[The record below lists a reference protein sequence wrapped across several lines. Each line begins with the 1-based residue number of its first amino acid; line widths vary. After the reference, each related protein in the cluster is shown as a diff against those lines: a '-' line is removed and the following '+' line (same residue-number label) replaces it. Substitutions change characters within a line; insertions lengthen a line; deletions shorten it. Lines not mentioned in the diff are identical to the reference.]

1 MKPTIF
7 LCALLFSIFASAQ
20 QIDVKG
26 VDAESEGSTTI
37 EIKKNAKDAPTKA
50 KWETNDGQ
58 ADVEG
63 EASAT
68 AKDAKKAWKAA
79 CADWKKEMKEDNKE
93 NKIISLSCGTASCS
107 GEAGNKVCTS
117 TATYKIK
124 SKTE

>member
-50 KWETNDGQ
+50 KWGLTMDRR
-58 ADVEG
+58 
-63 EASAT
+63 
-68 AKDAKKAWKAA
+68 
-79 CADWKKEMKEDNKE
+79 M
-93 NKIISLSCGTASCS
+93 
-107 GEAGNKVCTS
+107 
-117 TATYKIK
+117 
-124 SKTE
+124 